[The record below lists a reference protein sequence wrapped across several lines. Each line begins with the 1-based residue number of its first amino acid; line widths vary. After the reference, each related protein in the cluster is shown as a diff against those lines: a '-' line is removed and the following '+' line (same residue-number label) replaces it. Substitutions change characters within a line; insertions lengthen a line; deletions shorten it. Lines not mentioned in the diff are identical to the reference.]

1 MLKAEKKE
9 TLRESLKARLAHSR
23 NRCDELY
30 AFLKPGTIH
39 DRPIPERHRIIFYLG
54 HLEAFDWNLIGT
66 ATLGLEPFHKT
77 FDDLFAFGIDPVDG
91 DLPDDKPSDWP
102 SVKEITEY
110 NRRIRRTVDDALQA
124 VDFNNPSHPNFENG
138 KAFHVAVEHR
148 LMHAE
153 TLAYMLH
160 WMPYDRK
167 VPQASLLTEPS
178 PPVPH
183 RMIEIPAGSATLGHD
198 PNAASFGW
206 CNEYSQH
213 TVETPAFAI
222 GSHNI
227 TNGDYLK
234 FMEAGGY
241 RERSLWRDDDWTW
254 KEAEGVAHPRFWVRR
269 DGPWF
274 YRAMFEEIPLPEG
287 WPVYVSQAEATAYA
301 RWAGKELPTEAQF
314 HRAAYGTPEGTERS
328 YPWGEEE
335 PDGRH
340 GNFDFRRW
348 DPTPVGVYPNGESA
362 FGVADLLGNGWEW
375 TSTIFAPFEGFEP
388 LPFYPNYSANF
399 FDGKHYVIKGGS
411 ARTGAPLLRRSFRNW
426 FQAHY
431 PHIYSSFRLVENSG

>member
-1 MLKAEKKE
+1 M
-9 TLRESLKARLAHSR
+9 
-23 NRCDELY
+23 
-30 AFLKPGTIH
+30 
-39 DRPIPERHRIIFYLG
+39 
-54 HLEAFDWNLIGT
+54 
-66 ATLGLEPFHKT
+66 
-77 FDDLFAFGIDPVDG
+77 
-91 DLPDDKPSDWP
+91 
-102 SVKEITEY
+102 
-110 NRRIRRTVDDALQA
+110 DDALQA
-124 VDFNNPSHPNFENG
+124 VDFDNPSHPNFENG

-178 PPVPH
+178 PPVQH
-183 RMIEIPAGSATLGHD
+183 RMIEIPAGTATLGHD
-198 PNAASFGW
+198 PNAAGFGW

-213 TVETPAFAI
+213 TVGTPAFAI

-241 RERSLWRDDDWTW
+241 QERSLWRDDDWTW
-254 KEAEGVAHPRFWVRR
+254 KEAERVAHPRFWVRR

-328 YPWGEEE
+328 YPWGAEE

-431 PHIYSSFRLVENSG
+431 PHIYSSFRLVENGG